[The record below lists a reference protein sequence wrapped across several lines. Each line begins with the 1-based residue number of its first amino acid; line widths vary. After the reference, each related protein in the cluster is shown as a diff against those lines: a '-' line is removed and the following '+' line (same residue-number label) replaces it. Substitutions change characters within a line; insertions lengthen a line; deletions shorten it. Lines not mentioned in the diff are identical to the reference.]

1 MVDISK
7 ETCEKYWVELIVDR
21 DEILWLQFA
30 CNYIKISF
38 KLMFEVIELIHI
50 FMNVKSQ
57 QKLMETVIVTEIL
70 TMKQEKA
77 IEQELDCEFIRID
90 PNKKH
95 FDIFEAIN

>member
-50 FMNVKSQ
+50 FMNIKSQ
-57 QKLMETVIVTEIL
+57 
-70 TMKQEKA
+70 
-77 IEQELDCEFIRID
+77 
-90 PNKKH
+90 
-95 FDIFEAIN
+95 